1 MFKVNKNVTKT
12 EHIEVYSETFQTSKM
27 KRFAKTAAFSRS
39 LFSQNALTYL
49 FERVLN
55 NSMHINVVKSSEQN
69 LFNYVRRCI
78 SDSVKKL

>member
-27 KRFAKTAAFSRS
+27 KRFAKTAALQQLSVVHYFRKM
-39 LFSQNALTYL
+39 L

-55 NSMHINVVKSSEQN
+55 NWMHINVVKSSEQN
-69 LFNYVRRCI
+69 LFNYVQRCI